1 MYLDV
6 SDVYPKMYLGLS
18 FGIRVKCQDTCIL
31 LKCNMACQ
39 IHLRYIDPECTLN
52 DTVDVTLDAYQ
63 DTSGYL
69 THSRY
74 MRDTYE
80 IHVSARVIKIHA
92 GYRSKIHHD
101 ASRHLATH
109 HDTSRHITT
118 HQDTSRYI
126 CILSYLKPQIMRPA
140 VINIPTLIVSGL
152 RHDCSP
158 RGAAERG
165 PGPAPRSRA
174 TRGPPTTSISK
185 RIRGAVLARQPDHDC
200 IMITNRL
207 LTERLYL
214 GGCRVAAHVLLASY
228 ARRLP
233 PNEPIRG

>member
-1 MYLDV
+1 
-6 SDVYPKMYLGLS
+6 
-18 FGIRVKCQDTCIL
+18 
-31 LKCNMACQ
+31 
-39 IHLRYIDPECTLN
+39 
-52 DTVDVTLDAYQ
+52 
-63 DTSGYL
+63 
-69 THSRY
+69 
-74 MRDTYE
+74 
-80 IHVSARVIKIHA
+80 
-92 GYRSKIHHD
+92 
-101 ASRHLATH
+101 
-109 HDTSRHITT
+109 
-118 HQDTSRYI
+118 
-126 CILSYLKPQIMRPA
+126 MRPA

-214 GGCRVAAHVLLASY
+214 GGCRVSVSVSRRSHLRR
-228 ARRLP
+228 ARMQDVVFRAREESTVRVQGPGTTTGRLP
-233 PNEPIRG
+233 LVACWRGLGRLCTHCAV